1 MNGFKNIKIKNFRGI
16 ENLEISDLG
25 RVNILVGQ
33 NNSGKSTVLEAIFLL
48 TGMTFIDTVLN
59 INRVRTRNNYSHLN
73 DIPYMFHKMDTNKI
87 PEFFSEEYEGDTRT
101 IRLNMATNDE
111 EQNKEHNTN
120 NLNGVPPVSDAHTR
134 PNTLEMHIEVNT
146 KNNKKN
152 YQNNTFYRQDGV
164 QISKCNATDYTEKYA
179 SVFLTSNLWNTHLN
193 IDLTELFKRKQKS
206 IVLERLKHFD
216 PQITDIDILQD
227 DVYIDYENMI
237 EKLPLRMAGDGMRR
251 YLNIVAASANPTNNI
266 ILIDEIDNGLH
277 YSTYKK
283 LWEAIFALATNSDKQ
298 IFITTHNAETL
309 KQLAEMLSEHP
320 EYQQE
325 MHLYT
330 IAKTLKKQHQ
340 AYLYTYETLS
350 FACENDIEIRG
361 LV

>member
-25 RVNILVGQ
+25 RVNIFVGQ
-33 NNSGKSTVLEAIFLL
+33 NNSGKSTILEAIFLL
-48 TGMTFIDTVLN
+48 TGMESPDTTIQDVHFI
-59 INRVRTRNNYSHLN
+59 RTWMDNVQFN
-73 DIPYMFHKMDTNKI
+73 DIVYLFHKMNTAIK
-87 PEFFSEEYEGDTRT
+87 PEFFAEDFEGDKRT
-101 IRLNMATNDE
+101 LLLNLAKSNE
-111 EQNKEHNTN
+111 EQIQELHTN
-120 NLNGVPPVSDAHTR
+120 VKTR
-134 PNTLEMHIEVNT
+134 RLTDGRMRQNTLETHFTTNI
-146 KNNKKN
+146 KNN
-152 YQNNTFYRQDGV
+152 
-164 QISKCNATDYTEKYA
+164 ISKYYRPIIFRPDGIITKRVVTDYSEKYKVSFIDSDSIMDYNTVA
-179 SVFLTSNLWNTHLN
+179 HLT
-193 IDLTELFKRKQKS
+193 DLIKFKQKN
-206 IVLERLKHFD
+206 IVLEHLAHFD
-216 PQITDIDILQD
+216 PKITDIDILQD
-227 DVYIDYENMI
+227 EIYIDFEYMP
-237 EKLPLRMAGDGMRR
+237 EKMPLRMAGDGMRR
-251 YLNIVAASANPTNNI
+251 YLHIVAASANSSNNI

-283 LWEAIFALATNSDKQ
+283 LWEAIFALATSSNKQ
-298 IFITTHNAETL
+298 IFVTTHNAETL

>member
-16 ENLEISDLG
+16 KNLEIDDLG
-25 RVNILVGQ
+25 RVNILVGK

-48 TGMTFIDTVLN
+48 TGMASADTVQKLN
-59 INRVRTRNNYSHLN
+59 SIRTRTPYSPLN
-73 DIPYMFHKMDTNKI
+73 DVHYLFHRMNTAIK
-87 PEFFSEEYEGDTRT
+87 PEFFAEDFMGETRT
-101 IRLNMATNDE
+101 VLLNLTTSED
-111 EQNKEHNTN
+111 EQNLESQTN
-120 NLNGVPPVSDAHTR
+120 VKNGMPPISDAKIR
-134 PNTLEMHIEVNT
+134 PNTLKLYIETNIKKYYNSTIFKPDGRIVN
-146 KNNKKN
+146 KR
-152 YQNNTFYRQDGV
+152 NTD
-164 QISKCNATDYTEKYA
+164 DYSEKYA
-179 SVFLTSNLWNTHLN
+179 SVFLTADLWNTYLAV
-193 IDLTELFKRKQKS
+193 DLTDIFKRKQKS
-206 IVLERLKHFD
+206 IVLERMTHFD